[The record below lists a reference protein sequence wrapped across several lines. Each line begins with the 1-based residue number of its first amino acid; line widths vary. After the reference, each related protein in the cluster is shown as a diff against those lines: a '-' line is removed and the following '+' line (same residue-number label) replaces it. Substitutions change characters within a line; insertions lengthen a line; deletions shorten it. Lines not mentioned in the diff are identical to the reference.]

1 MSILDI
7 AILATIMLLVL
18 KLTGVVTI
26 GWFAVLSPIVVAIA
40 IVFIIALVVAIV
52 EEVKKGK

>member
-7 AILATIMLLVL
+7 AVLATIMLLVL

-26 GWFAVLSPIVVAIA
+26 GWFAVISPIVVAIA

>member
-26 GWFAVLSPIVVAIA
+26 GWFAVISPVVVAIA

>member
-1 MSILDI
+1 VSILDI

-18 KLTGVVTI
+18 NLTGVVTI